1 MKNDANDELVTI
13 ITLKKTLVK
22 RPQGVLP
29 KQQNG
34 FFVTK

>member
-1 MKNDANDELVTI
+1 MKNDVNDELVAI
-13 ITLKKTLVK
+13 ITPKKTLVK
-22 RPQGVLP
+22 RPSGVLP